1 MIKKIIP
8 GKRSSMI
15 NTWIQLHPTKEIQT
29 DTVYKD
35 EDSGIG
41 KTQNWTNQV
50 QQANMEVST

>member
-1 MIKKIIP
+1 
-8 GKRSSMI
+8 MI

-50 QQANMEVST
+50 QQANMEVTT